1 VAMLLS
7 GVCVLFGHM
16 QSMILELPQYG
27 GLGALNYHPMGYN
40 PALYNFFDKA
50 ATYLWGLMGFLAV
63 LVPDFTQFQPEEYI
77 GRLQNMP
84 WSVLLNDVGSM
95 VIFVLPFL
103 ALAYLLFRK
112 QELG

>member
-1 VAMLLS
+1 MLCS

-16 QSMILELPQYG
+16 QQMILGLSSYG
-27 GLGALNYHPMGYN
+27 GLGALNYHPQGYN
-40 PALYNFFDKA
+40 PALYNFFDKGA
-50 ATYLWGLMGFLAV
+50 SFLWAVLGFLAV
-63 LVPDFTQFQPEEYI
+63 LVPDFTQFQPQEYI

-84 WSVLLNDVGSM
+84 WSVLISDATSTVA
-95 VIFVLPFL
+95 FALPFV